1 MNDKKAQS
9 KVYESATTPVK
20 EEDEE
25 DDDDEDDDGECDDSG
40 SRVVATLCRKVNT
53 QAAEKKLVIAVVV
66 SSSGDRHDAQRCAK
80 DHMEKL
86 KNLAQHG
93 DTSNVITCGMIARMN
108 PKKANDDA
116 ENSDHADGHD
126 AHDSSD
132 ADAGTK
138 ADHIISED
146 EQDAGSEEKKL
157 YGPNEFM
164 ELFYKTK
171 RRPLFDSGA
180 EKQEVIKL
188 LDENAS
194 DLRTLNMKTT
204 WIIPHSSV
212 TGNEASATDT
222 YYTGGL
228 KTIGYKTVVVVLSAF
243 FLLQKPQTTTPT
255 KTQSTKPANQSQ
267 VKDKLDKVN
276 TLILVCSIPALI
288 QRKDAP
294 SAFDQYRE
302 ALSQVKRF
310 IEHYNNQIA
319 GEEKGKHP
327 KIERIALSY
336 PHQLYE
342 KLISLKTKK
351 NVKAKKG
358 KVVNNKA
365 GAPSKNGAKKAA
377 DSDDDSD
384 EDYAS
389 DDDDDDDKD
398 EDQQEDGASKQS
410 SKGAKANAK
419 GNGKQKT
426 HSYGKVDGHDDDHD
440 HDGEQ
445 GENDDWLNAVSEM
458 LDTLDDAH
466 ILLMCD
472 QYPPWRAPE
481 YVKRHFNDTTRV
493 IQKFPNCIDI
503 NNDSAEDK
511 INSRDVPSTLFV
523 CDREA
528 GKMVGN
534 ENTSNTTGGVF
545 GSWVPMH
552 YTAVRVNNDTY
563 SNAGEINK
571 LIAVI

>member
-1 MNDKKAQS
+1 MSKNDQSEGGIDPKTSKKE
-9 KVYESATTPVK
+9 KN
-20 EEDEE
+20 E
-25 DDDDEDDDGECDDSG
+25 DDDDEDEEEDEYEDNHG
-40 SRVVATLCRKVNT
+40 SKVVATLCRKVNP

-66 SSSGDRHDAQRCAK
+66 SSNGDRHDAQECAK
-80 DHMEKL
+80 AHMEKL
-86 KNLAQHG
+86 KKLTQHG
-93 DTSNVITCGMIARMN
+93 DTSNVITCGTIARMK

-116 ENSDHADGHD
+116 DTPETVDGND
-126 AHDSSD
+126 GDDSSD
-132 ADAGTK
+132 ADAGNK
-138 ADHIISED
+138 ADNIISED

-157 YGPNEFM
+157 YSPNEFM

-171 RRPLFDSGA
+171 RHPLYDSGA

-194 DLRTLNMKTT
+194 ELRTLNMKTT

-243 FLLQKPQTTTPT
+243 FLLKKPQTTTPT
-255 KTQSTKPANQSQ
+255 KTQSTKPVNQNQ
-267 VKDKLDKVN
+267 VKDKRDKVN

-294 SAFDQYRE
+294 SAFHQYRE
-302 ALSQVKRF
+302 AFSQVKGF

-351 NVKAKKG
+351 SVKAKKG
-358 KVVNNKA
+358 KVVNKKA

-377 DSDDDSD
+377 DSDDDPD
-384 EDYAS
+384 EDDDIY
-389 DDDDDDDKD
+389 DDDDDDKE

-419 GNGKQKT
+419 GNGKQKA
-426 HSYGKVDGHDDDHD
+426 HSYGKIDGHDDDHG
-440 HDGEQ
+440 HDGDQ

-458 LDTLDDAH
+458 LDTLEAD

-472 QYPPWRAPE
+472 QYQPWQAPG
-481 YVKRHFNDTTRV
+481 YVKRHFDNTTRV

-503 NNDSAEDK
+503 DNDSADDK
-511 INSRDVPSTLFV
+511 INSSDVPSTLFV

-534 ENTSNTTGGVF
+534 ENTSHTTGGVF

-552 YTAVRVNNDTY
+552 YTAAHVNNDTY
-563 SNAGEINK
+563 SNASEINK
-571 LIAVI
+571 LIEVI